1 MLSNTEESE
10 VETMTASP
18 RYTPEFKQRAVELYL
33 SLEEPTY
40 AEVGRKLGVDAGSI
54 AAWVRAA
61 EVSGDGPQADANPF
75 QMAEDLKR
83 LKREN
88 ERLKRE
94 NEILLK
100 ASAFFASKQ
109 L

>member
-10 VETMTASP
+10 VVTMATSP

-33 SLEEPTY
+33 SLDKPTY

-54 AAWVRAA
+54 ASWVKAA
-61 EVSGDGPQADANPF
+61 TSHGDTQDNSNPF
-75 QMAEDLKR
+75 QMTEDIKK

-88 ERLKRE
+88 ARLKRE